1 MNYADYFN
9 LYLCFVRKKSRPAPA
24 GDTAID
30 SEASVNASSGTS
42 VTKPVTKVNKKG
54 LPVLANNVVSMRL
67 LDLASQVPA
76 KTHYPGAKKLHNSRL
91 SLSKCFALMSF
102 VEYGKQMPVEKVRDS
117 THRLIL
123 LQSVALYCLSQ
134 EQLDMILEGDPD
146 ERNAYLI
153 GLAKNAQ
160 QIIKYGLGGTVNNYV
175 GEKVLTPRDV
185 YLSDEIKIHLG
196 LVNENSKKAFMDM

>member
-1 MNYADYFN
+1 MNYSDYFN

-24 GDTAID
+24 GDTASD

-42 VTKPVTKVNKKG
+42 ATKVNKKG

-76 KTHYPGAKKLHNSRL
+76 KTHYPDAKKLHNSRL

-123 LQSVALYCLSQ
+123 LQSVAPYCLSQ

-160 QIIKYGLGGTVNNYV
+160 QILKYGLGGTVNNYV
-175 GEKVLTPRDV
+175 SEKVLTPRDV
-185 YLSDEIKIHLG
+185 YPSDEIKIHLG